1 MPHREVVCQADF
13 SGLKVSDQSL
23 GSSIGE
29 RARTNMTERFKVQE
43 PAPDLIR
50 GSKFTLRDAAH
61 DAAPQGERPK
71 ENPELGTRNPE
82 RRSTAVK
89 YLGFVAH
96 VLLSAIV
103 LASLGCAKSAQ
114 PQARPPDVAVV
125 KVEQKDVP
133 IWREWIGTLD
143 GLVNAQIKPQV
154 TGYLLRQNY
163 TDGAFVKKG
172 QLLFEIDPRTFQ
184 AAVDQAKGQLANAEG
199 QVAQA
204 QANEVKTQQ
213 DVTRYTPLAK
223 EQAIAQQDLDNAIQ
237 ANAAA
242 KAQVEAAKAQV
253 EAAKAQVASARLNL
267 GFTKVVS
274 LIDGIAAI
282 AQAQIGDLVSTSSL
296 LTMVSTVDP
305 IKVYFPVSEREYLEW
320 MKGGSDPTK
329 GIAGEPQLTLQLIL
343 ADGSVYPHP
352 GHVSFVD
359 RQVDVKTGTLRVQ
372 GLFPNLGNL
381 LRPGQYA
388 RVRAITSVKRGAL
401 LIPQKAVSELQGS
414 YQVAVLGSDNKI
426 QIRSVIVGE
435 RVGTDWIID
444 QGLKP
449 GERVAAEG
457 IQKVRAGML
466 VNAKFITATAQIDPK
481 TKNLP

>member
-1 MPHREVVCQADF
+1 MPHREVVSQADF
-13 SGLKVSDQSL
+13 SGLKVSNQSL
-23 GSSIGE
+23 GASIGE
-29 RARTNMTERFKVQE
+29 QARISLSKFKVQE
-43 PAPDLIR
+43 PAPDPIR
-50 GSKFTLRDAAH
+50 GSRACPRLDRGFNVPSPNSEH
-61 DAAPQGERPK
+61 
-71 ENPELGTRNPE
+71 GTRNPE

-466 VNAKFITATAQIDPK
+466 VNAKLITATAQIDPK

>member
-1 MPHREVVCQADF
+1 MPHREVVSQADF
-13 SGLKVSDQSL
+13 SGLKVSNQSL
-23 GSSIGE
+23 GASIGE
-29 RARTNMTERFKVQE
+29 QARISLSKFKVQE
-43 PAPDLIR
+43 PAPDPIR
-50 GSKFTLRDAAH
+50 GSRACPRLDRGFNVPSPNSEH
-61 DAAPQGERPK
+61 
-71 ENPELGTRNPE
+71 GTRNPE
-82 RRSTAVK
+82 RRTTAVK

-457 IQKVRAGML
+457 IQKVRAGMV
-466 VNAKFITATAQIDPK
+466 VNAKPMTATAQIDPE